1 MAEQNFM
8 PSMFDTRYAMD
19 RQIELDAQK
28 QGAALGGGKR
38 GGMYYAAS
46 LSGDVENANLMKL
59 AGLFGGGDPR
69 IQKQNSI
76 DSIMQQYPNPESVED
91 FTAIGNALRT
101 AGLYDEAARADKMA
115 SDMTTEA
122 LNVYKAQT
130 DRINAQSSSTT
141 ANTKAPVRDDVD
153 YIKMVD
159 GKQVI
164 YTKTVQY
171 NTETK
176 QWDFIQEAPKYNP
189 EGKTALGKDLLQ
201 AANGYPNKDGTKG
214 CNLDDDVCYMYAY
227 NKVQDAKG
235 TESAFDKVLGEA
247 MGEELVEVRKEAIT
261 AFKTIGIIGN
271 SFDSLN
277 SADVIAGFAASPR
290 LTFQKALGFISG
302 NESENVQATELWLAS
317 TAGLVTE
324 IMGSGDLGA
333 GTGLSDNDIKF
344 AKAMVAGDINLDEG
358 SVRRI
363 LWMRRILEVEKIKR
377 WNERYQAIPETLKD
391 TMAAQ
396 ALSREQAVVDIP
408 TWDQDMVYLRPPKG
422 HVELDDPNGVFVNE
436 GGKVYYWPASEYDV
450 NTFSYTP
457 KGETEPR
464 LFTLHD
470 ANGFDITPKQGN

>member
-1 MAEQNFM
+1 MAEQFSM

-19 RQIELDAQK
+19 RQMELDAQK
-28 QGAALGGGKR
+28 AGQVGGGGKR
-38 GGMYYAAS
+38 YGMYYNSSLLGDRDNAS
-46 LSGDVENANLMKL
+46 LMSLTGML
-59 AGLFGGGDPR
+59 GGQGDPR
-69 IQKQNSI
+69 IAKQNAI
-76 DSIMQQYPNPESVED
+76 DTIMQQYPNPETPED
-91 FTAIGNALRT
+91 FTAIGNALRGS
-101 AGLYDEAARADKMA
+101 GLYDEAARADKMA

-153 YIKMVD
+153 YVKIVD

-189 EGKTALGKDLLQ
+189 EGKTALGKDLLL
-201 AANGYPNKDGTKG
+201 AAKTYPNKDGTKG
-214 CNLDDDVCYMYAY
+214 CNLDDDVCYMYSY

-235 TESAFDKVLGEA
+235 TESAFDKVVGEA
-247 MGEELVEVRKEAIT
+247 MGDELVEVRKEALT
-261 AFKTIGIIGN
+261 AFKTIGIINN
-271 SFDSLN
+271 SFNSLN
-277 SADVIAGFAASPR
+277 SAEVVAGFAANPR

-344 AKAMVAGDINLDEG
+344 AKAMVAGDIGLDEG

-377 WNERYQAIPETLKD
+377 WNERYENVPEALKD
-391 TMAAQ
+391 TMASQ
-396 ALSREQAVVDIP
+396 ALNRNQAVVDIP

-422 HVELDDPNGVFVNE
+422 HVKLKDSNE
-436 GGKVYYWPASEYDV
+436 VPVYYWPASEYDV
-450 NTFSYTP
+450 NTISYTP
-457 KGETEPR
+457 LGETEPR
-464 LFTLHD
+464 LFTIHD
-470 ANGFDITPKQGN
+470 KNGFDITPKQGN

>member
-1 MAEQNFM
+1 MAIEYSNQYDVQQILAEEALAKEQAYLTNAVSLAGTPGAGMMMRAQGIGRREGEAFAGLGRM
-8 PSMFDTRYAMD
+8 LTGESVPVDPRVAK
-19 RQIELDAQK
+19 QDALMK
-28 QGAALGGGKR
+28 IFEEYGEP
-38 GGMYYAAS
+38 
-46 LSGDVENANLMKL
+46 ENYEDMVKIANVLRVNGFPGEANLAMKE
-59 AGLFGGGDPR
+59 ASQF
-69 IQKQNSI
+69 K
-76 DSIMQQYPNPESVED
+76 
-91 FTAIGNALRT
+91 T
-101 AGLYDEAARADKMA
+101 DE
-115 SDMTTEA
+115 T
-122 LNVYKAQT
+122 N
-130 DRINAQSSSTT
+130 RINAESSSTT

-153 YIKMVD
+153 YVKIVD

-189 EGKTALGKDLLQ
+189 EGKTALGKDLLL
-201 AANGYPNKDGTKG
+201 AAKTYPNQDGTKG
-214 CNLDDDVCYMYAY
+214 CNLDDDVCYMYSY

-247 MGEELVEVRKEAIT
+247 MGEEIVEVRKEALT
-261 AFKTIGIIGN
+261 AFKTIGIINN
-271 SFDSLN
+271 SFNSLN
-277 SADVIAGFAASPR
+277 SAEVVSGFAANPR

-377 WNERYQAIPETLKD
+377 WNERYENVPETLKD
-391 TMAAQ
+391 TMASQ
-396 ALSREQAVVDIP
+396 ALNRKQAIVDIP
-408 TWDQDMVYLRPPKG
+408 TWDQDMVYIRPPKG
-422 HVELDDPNGVFVNE
+422 HVKLKDSNE
-436 GGKVYYWPASEYDV
+436 VPVYYWPASEYDV
-450 NTFSYTP
+450 NTISYTP
-457 KGETEPR
+457 LGETEPR
-464 LFTLHD
+464 LFTIHD
-470 ANGFDITPKQGN
+470 KNGFDITPKQGN